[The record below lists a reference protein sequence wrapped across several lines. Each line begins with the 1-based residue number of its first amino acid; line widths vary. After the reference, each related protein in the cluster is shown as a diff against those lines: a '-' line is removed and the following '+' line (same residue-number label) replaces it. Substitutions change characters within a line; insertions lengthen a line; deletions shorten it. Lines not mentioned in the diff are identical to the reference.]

1 MNRITICK
9 TIIQFIK
16 NYITDTSKLEP
27 HRAKNRFI
35 RSRKLSM
42 LHVIM
47 YLFYSSKASMYQN
60 LSSIREDLPQLDF
73 PSVSKQA
80 LSKARQF
87 ISPDLFKELFYLSVD
102 LFYKHIPARKLW
114 HGLHLFAVD
123 GSKLELPNSP
133 SNFDF
138 FGKLFGHPDPNRQFS
153 MALSS
158 IIYDVLDDYIVHAS
172 LHHYLASERS
182 AAIEHLKILK
192 DLGIFHNSIVIFD
205 RGYYSQDLFCH
216 CASQGHLCLMRLK
229 DNFKISKNCSGDS
242 LSIISGIT
250 VRVIEVILDN
260 GSKEYLATN
269 LLDSSFT
276 PDMFR
281 ELYFYRWPVE
291 TKYKELKSRLAIEDF
306 NGATSVS
313 VFQEFYISML
323 LSNLS
328 SLIKNDVDQQ
338 LRISSKSSNK
348 HRYQANSSYI
358 IGRMKKIFPQIL
370 SCKTSLS
377 SIDSLFLDACRCR
390 SQILPGRSFRR
401 KKNKAKGRTH
411 FRNLKVSF

>member
-16 NYITDTSKLEP
+16 NYITDPSKLEP

-42 LHVIM
+42 LHIIM

-216 CASQGHLCLMRLK
+216 CTSQGHLCLMRLK
-229 DNFKISKNCSGDS
+229 DNFKISLK
-242 LSIISGIT
+242 T
-250 VRVIEVILDN
+250 VP
-260 GSKEYLATN
+260 ATP
-269 LLDSSFT
+269 S
-276 PDMFR
+276 P
-281 ELYFYRWPVE
+281 
-291 TKYKELKSRLAIEDF
+291 
-306 NGATSVS
+306 
-313 VFQEFYISML
+313 
-323 LSNLS
+323 
-328 SLIKNDVDQQ
+328 
-338 LRISSKSSNK
+338 
-348 HRYQANSSYI
+348 
-358 IGRMKKIFPQIL
+358 
-370 SCKTSLS
+370 
-377 SIDSLFLDACRCR
+377 
-390 SQILPGRSFRR
+390 
-401 KKNKAKGRTH
+401 
-411 FRNLKVSF
+411 

>member
-16 NYITDTSKLEP
+16 NYITDPSKLEP

-138 FGKLFGHPDPNRQFS
+138 FGKLLGIQILTASSPWLFPLLFMMSSMIISSTLLYIIILLPNVLPLS
-153 MALSS
+153 NISKSLKISGSS
-158 IIYDVLDDYIVHAS
+158 ITVS
-172 LHHYLASERS
+172 LFLTG
-182 AAIEHLKILK
+182 AII
-192 DLGIFHNSIVIFD
+192 
-205 RGYYSQDLFCH
+205 
-216 CASQGHLCLMRLK
+216 
-229 DNFKISKNCSGDS
+229 
-242 LSIISGIT
+242 
-250 VRVIEVILDN
+250 
-260 GSKEYLATN
+260 
-269 LLDSSFT
+269 
-276 PDMFR
+276 
-281 ELYFYRWPVE
+281 
-291 TKYKELKSRLAIEDF
+291 
-306 NGATSVS
+306 
-313 VFQEFYISML
+313 
-323 LSNLS
+323 
-328 SLIKNDVDQQ
+328 
-338 LRISSKSSNK
+338 LRISSATVLLRGISVLC
-348 HRYQANSSYI
+348 A
-358 IGRMKKIFPQIL
+358 
-370 SCKTSLS
+370 
-377 SIDSLFLDACRCR
+377 
-390 SQILPGRSFRR
+390 
-401 KKNKAKGRTH
+401 
-411 FRNLKVSF
+411 